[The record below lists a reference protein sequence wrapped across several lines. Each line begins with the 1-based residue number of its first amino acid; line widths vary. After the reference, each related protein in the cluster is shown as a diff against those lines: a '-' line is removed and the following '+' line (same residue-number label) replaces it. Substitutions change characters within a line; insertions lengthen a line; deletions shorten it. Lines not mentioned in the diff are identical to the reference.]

1 MLITLR
7 AVKGFT
13 GLTNQ
18 TVKILSLSMS
28 SCSPDVCRIL
38 SQGIEEQGR
47 NTMFKKESLL
57 KTRWIS
63 LGLWE
68 IAHLPLP

>member
-1 MLITLR
+1 MLITLG

-18 TVKILSLSMS
+18 TVKILSLSAFF
-28 SCSPDVCRIL
+28 RE
-38 SQGIEEQGR
+38 EEQGR
-47 NTMFKKESLL
+47 NTMLKKESL
-57 KTRWIS
+57 KKKRWIS

-68 IAHLPLP
+68 TAHLPLS